1 MQDGVW
7 IILSGSCKFPFA
19 LADRICFPICHCE
32 APTGPWQTQRGTA
45 ASYQLPLKTETAE
58 KWGVA
63 AVSERHVRGIQSYKG
78 SGAPWHP
85 PDVSLRG
92 AKRRGNLAVPSR
104 ITGRLSAKS

>member
-19 LADRICFPICHCE
+19 FADRICFPICHCE

-63 AVSERHVRGIQSYKG
+63 AVSDR
-78 SGAPWHP
+78 
-85 PDVSLRG
+85 
-92 AKRRGNLAVPSR
+92 LAD
-104 ITGRLSAKS
+104 L